1 MNIKSEIHEHKAR
14 ITNLNNQISCC
25 YNPELKQHLT
35 YELYQEQLK
44 LESCELLLALS
55 QKAGVDYQ

>member
-1 MNIKSEIHEHKAR
+1 MHEHKAR
-14 ITNLNNQISCC
+14 ITKLNNQISCC